1 MFQDITMETKNHRV
15 DYLKKIT
22 VSLEM
27 GTSEKDM
34 DLSPA
39 PSEFQFIYNVGAQG
53 ICLFE
58 KALFGKHLGE
68 TIVLKVNNSNLKE
81 LFGHLLPKLSS
92 ILPQKSDYFL
102 KSSIVSVDLAE
113 NREVVQAIA
122 DGTGSCS
129 CDCGCGCT

>member
-1 MFQDITMETKNHRV
+1 MNKDNNKV

-34 DLSPA
+34 DLSSA
-39 PSEFQFIYNVGAQG
+39 PGEIQFFDGVGAQG

-58 KALFGKHLGE
+58 KALFGKQLGE
-68 TIVLKVNNSNLKE
+68 TIVLKVNNSNLND
-81 LFGHLLPKLSS
+81 LFGHLLPTLSS

-102 KSSIVSVDLAE
+102 KSSIVSVDSAE
-113 NREVVQAIA
+113 NREIVQAIA
-122 DGTGSCS
+122 DGTGSCG
-129 CDCGCGCT
+129 CDCGCGCE